1 MFTRLLVAFDI
12 RFLTLVPT
20 SHVAV
25 VIIFLF
31 RIVLN
36 VVDDIIFLFYNVVDD
51 NTPPLFV

>member
-1 MFTRLLVAFDI
+1 MFTKLIFTLDI
-12 RFLTLVPT
+12 RILTLVPT

-51 NTPPLFV
+51 STPPLFV

>member
-1 MFTRLLVAFDI
+1 MFDI
-12 RFLTLVPT
+12 GILTLVPA
-20 SHVAV
+20 SYVAV

-51 NTPPLFV
+51 STPPLFV